1 MGLYSIMLDEQRI
14 RDMVGDGQDILIIS
28 CPGCAC
34 ESLSYGEG
42 LPNRL
47 LEQGKDM
54 DSSAVAVNLVR
65 TRWEEMLRAMGKR
78 VDHLS
83 VVFPCEMFDTER
95 ENILAALSG
104 HDTVMILACGSAYT
118 GIRDILSDWY
128 GKIVPMM
135 QTKGSFVFR
144 LVKDESGKYSKVE
157 QETARINRFGQST
170 EGSK

>member
-54 DSSAVAVNLVR
+54 DASAVAVNIIR
-65 TRWEEMLRAMGKR
+65 TQWVNKLEGLGYQ
-78 VDHLS
+78 VDYIS
-83 VVFPCEMFDTER
+83 VVFPCEMFDTDR
-95 ENILAALSG
+95 EEILKAIPG
-104 HDTVMILACGSAYT
+104 RDTVMILACGSAYI
-118 GIRDILSDWY
+118 GIRDILKDY
-128 GKIVPMM
+128 QGKIIPMM

-144 LVKDESGKYSKVE
+144 LVKDGTGKHSKVE
-157 QETARINRFGQST
+157 RESARINRFSKAK
-170 EGSK
+170 EGE